1 MGGISRVE
9 SQALRGIAIL
19 GIVLHNYCHF
29 LGFAVKENEYTFT
42 AEKPLQMLEKLMTID
57 KDLFIHILSFFG
69 HYGVPVF
76 LFISGYGLVMKY
88 ESSANSSELSAGRW
102 IAKHF
107 RKLFWLMIW
116 GYLLFMAVYFLRH
129 TDGAHIFTLDRIAA
143 HLTMTVNFL
152 YWLPDKVIKPGPY
165 WFFGLMIQLYILYR
179 LVYYR
184 WRNGWLLLGTV
195 LACWLLQWWAALSNP
210 CDFNLLNYLR
220 YNFIGAML
228 PFCMGIAYARYMK
241 RELSP
246 VRHLLIVI
254 FSAVGVLAGSLSVH
268 TWLWVPLFIVTGAVA
283 TVKLLPQWLMKP
295 CAWFGG
301 ISAALFVMHPVMRE
315 LIIAHYRK
323 VDIYW
328 GIVIY
333 LLSAVALSML
343 LQYLISLY
351 HREKK

>member
-1 MGGISRVE
+1 MRDDILSRVE

-42 AEKPLQMLEKLMTID
+42 AEKPMQMLEKVMTMD
-57 KDLFIHILSFFG
+57 KDLFIHFFSFFG
-69 HYGVPVF
+69 HYGVPIF
-76 LFISGYGLVMKY
+76 LFISGYGLVKKY
-88 ESSANSSELSAGRW
+88 EGTTLQGNEGTVQW
-102 IAKHF
+102 IWKHF
-107 RKLFWLMIW
+107 RKLFRLMIL
-116 GYLLFMAVYFLRH
+116 GYLLFMAIYFLRH
-129 TDGAHIFTLDRIAA
+129 TNGAQVFSIDRVIA

-152 YWLPDKVIKPGPY
+152 YWLPDKVIFPGPY

-179 LVYYR
+179 LVFYR
-184 WRNGWLLLGTV
+184 WRGYGILLGTIV
-195 LACWLLQWWAALSNP
+195 VCWLLQWWAALSNP

-220 YNFIGAML
+220 YNFIGGML

-241 RELSP
+241 RHLSS
-246 VRHLLIVI
+246 VRYLLIVL
-254 FSAVGVLAGSLSVH
+254 FSAVGVVVGSMSVH
-268 TWLWVPLFIVTGAVA
+268 TWLWVPLFITTGAVA
-283 TVKLLPQWLMKP
+283 TIKLLPQWLMQP

-315 LIIAHYRK
+315 LIISHYRK

-333 LLSAVALSML
+333 LLSAVALAML
-343 LQYLISLY
+343 LEYIL
-351 HREKK
+351 RRKKAN